1 MGASHLDKMRTDWAV
16 TIQLFES
23 LSATPLRIL
32 LFAAFHSTMQ
42 HAQRSTTQYNWFN
55 SCNLIRYKTRQ
66 YTTAQHNTTQCFQDI
81 IMVCHHG
88 LSPLSCRTSLI
99 RVHVYASMQ
108 RFRDFE
114 EANPLSLPS
123 MPSGTSLR
131 LESALVQRRLKASP
145 RWHSKGWFFCFL
157 ERNSNFWSPQH
168 DWKTKIIWNWSPTYS
183 NSHDLSRFSALPVT
197 WAEERPHDQ
206 GRMVQPLYSSANQ
219 VAQTRA
225 AGYLESTRL
234 AGQGEELDVFLL
246 FFCWSCGQIFVY
258 TDTWAVHKNNWLL
271 FVVKGVIV
279 ILLLV
284 ADIVIA
290 NYR

>member
-1 MGASHLDKMRTDWAV
+1 
-16 TIQLFES
+16 
-23 LSATPLRIL
+23 
-32 LFAAFHSTMQ
+32 MQ

-81 IMVCHHG
+81 VMVCHHW

-123 MPSGTSLR
+123 TPSGTSLR
-131 LESALVQRRLKASP
+131 LESALVQCRLKASP

-183 NSHDLSRFSALPVT
+183 NLRWLEPFFSAPSDVSWGKAT
-197 WAEERPHDQ
+197 WPRTNGTTFVLECEPSCPNTCSWIF
-206 GRMVQPLYSSANQ
+206 GIYSPGG
-219 VAQTRA
+219 TRW
-225 AGYLESTRL
+225 GI
-234 AGQGEELDVFLL
+234 GCV
-246 FFCWSCGQIFVY
+246 FFCFFAEVAAKFLY
-258 TDTWAVHKNNWLL
+258 TQTHEQWKKQLVT
-271 FVVKGVIV
+271 FGRKGSYCY
-279 ILLLV
+279 
-284 ADIVIA
+284 IA
-290 NYR
+290 LGCRYCNSQL